1 MEQCQQ
7 ETQCPDPM
15 HSYSQ
20 LNYPVQ
26 EFWTP
31 VWSALDSPQ
40 SDRLISI
47 AASSSVEQA
56 WEFQDPETNK
66 WYGRLTYALVEVID
80 EMQNA
85 GKKMSYNMLKR

>member
-7 ETQCPDPM
+7 ETQNPDPM

-20 LNYPVQ
+20 LNYPVP

-40 SDRLISI
+40 SDRLVSI
-47 AASSSVEQA
+47 AASSSVEEA
-56 WEFQDPETNK
+56 CEFKDPETNK
-66 WYGRLTYALVEVID
+66 WYGRLTYALVGVID

>member
-40 SDRLISI
+40 HDRLISI
-47 AASSSVEQA
+47 AASSSVEVA
-56 WEFQDPETNK
+56 HEFQDSKTNK
-66 WYGRLTYALVEVID
+66 YYGCLTYALVEIINEV
-80 EMQNA
+80 QKV
-85 GKKMSYNMLKR
+85 GKKVSYNMLKR

>member
-40 SDRLISI
+40 HDRLINI
-47 AASSSVEQA
+47 AASSSVEKA
-56 WEFQDPETNK
+56 WEFHDSETNK

-80 EMQNA
+80 EMQKA